1 MSESKEW
8 AVELEGDIV
17 DELLSALEARSEE
30 SDHIEFLVGFNKG
43 LKIEIF
49 SDEHPPP
56 HFRVLYQG
64 ESNNFRISDCSAMN
78 GDGLLQYFRDIRKWH
93 KNNKHVLI
101 DTWNRTRPS
110 DCPVGM
116 YKE

>member
-1 MSESKEW
+1 MSEPKEW
-8 AVELEGDIV
+8 AVDLEGDV
-17 DELLSALEARSEE
+17 LAELLSALENRSGE

-49 SDEHPPP
+49 ADEHPPP

-64 ESNNFRISDCSAMN
+64 ETNNFRISDGIPMN
-78 GDGLLQYFRDIRKWH
+78 GDGLRQYFRDIRKWH
-93 KNNKHVLI
+93 KKNKQVLI